1 MSQAAIHNKKTDIT
15 HARMELCLSFCYVVY
30 IRRMYAC
37 LLITKVINKA
47 DAKKKL
53 LYIQSEKTRKV
64 DIGRTIFYIFWE
76 K

>member
-1 MSQAAIHNKKTDIT
+1 
-15 HARMELCLSFCYVVY
+15 
-30 IRRMYAC
+30 MYAC

>member
-15 HARMELCLSFCYVVY
+15 HARMELCLSFGYVAY

-47 DAKKKL
+47 DAKKK
-53 LYIQSEKTRKV
+53 
-64 DIGRTIFYIFWE
+64 
-76 K
+76 